1 MKIYQS
7 YVNQQQKNHLAD
19 CAIPLDASWNTN
31 GNEYDLFKHI
41 KQYKIGE
48 NDSPWGLVS
57 WKFTGKCQIQLSEF
71 SEFATT
77 HFKNGY
83 DCVFINPMI
92 GSEALYLNVWE
103 QGKDCG
109 HQGLD
114 KVESFLTKNFDQG
127 ITSIMS
133 NNIFAFCNYFIA
145 TNRFWEAYFKY
156 VDEALVLLEREI
168 ATESETGLAYK
179 SSANYNRN
187 KNLTLRPFV
196 IERLLSPF
204 LLKSQ
209 LKFVN
214 YKYSAIHYQKKFGT
228 LLGNYLLRLSITK
241 NEAIA
246 QNNPVQ
252 IQCYI
257 NNRRGFIQ
265 SQYKWVIGE
274 LDDPNNLL
282 Y

>member
-7 YVNQQQKNHLAD
+7 YVNQQQKNHVAD

-31 GNEYDLFKHI
+31 GNEYDLFKHLKKTQI
-41 KQYKIGE
+41 RE
-48 NDSPWGLVS
+48 SDSPWGLVS
-57 WKFTGKCQIQLSEF
+57 WKFTGKCQIQLNEF

-77 HFKNGY
+77 HFKNGC

-92 GSEALYLNVWE
+92 GNEALYLNVWE
-103 QGKDCG
+103 QGKDSG

-114 KVESFLTKNFDQG
+114 KVESFLTKNFDHG

-133 NNIFAFCNYFIA
+133 NHTFAFCNYFIA
-145 TNRFWEAYFKY
+145 KNRFWEAYFKY
-156 VDEALVLLEREI
+156 IDEALILLEREV

-209 LKFVN
+209 LKIVD
-214 YKYSAIHYQKKFGT
+214 YKYSAIHYQKKFGP
-228 LLGNYLLRLSITK
+228 LLGDYLLSLSITK

-246 QNNPVQ
+246 QNNAAK
-252 IQCYI
+252 IKSYLD
-257 NNRRGFIQ
+257 NRRTFLQ
-265 SQYKWVIGE
+265 SQYKSVVWG
-274 LDDPNNLL
+274 LDDPNNLS

>member
-7 YVNQQQKNHLAD
+7 YVNQQQKNHVAD

-31 GNEYDLFKHI
+31 GNEYELFKHL
-41 KQYKIGE
+41 KKYKIGE

-57 WKFTGKCQIQLSEF
+57 WKFTGKCQIQLNEF
-71 SEFATT
+71 SEFSKT
-77 HFKNGY
+77 HFENGC

-92 GSEALYLNVWE
+92 GNEALYLNVWE
-103 QGKDCG
+103 QGKDSG

-133 NNIFAFCNYFIA
+133 NNIFAFCNYFVA

-156 VDEALVLLEREI
+156 IDTALDLLEHEI
-168 ATESETGLAYK
+168 STESETGLAYK
-179 SSANYNRN
+179 NSANYSRN

-204 LLKSQ
+204 LLKSH
-209 LKFVN
+209 LKTKN
-214 YKYSAIHYQKKFGT
+214 YKHSQIHYQKKFGT
-228 LLGNYLLRLSITK
+228 MLGDFLFHLSTTK
-241 NEAIA
+241 NEAIV
-246 QNNPVQ
+246 QNNT
-252 IQCYI
+252 IKIKSYI
-257 NNRRGFIQ
+257 EQRSPLLQ
-265 SQYKWVIGE
+265 SPHKRVVWE
-274 LDDPNNLL
+274 LDDPNNLC
-282 Y
+282 

>member
-7 YVNQQQKNHLAD
+7 YVNQQQKNHISD

-31 GNEYDLFKHI
+31 GNEYELFKHL
-41 KQYKIGE
+41 KTTQIGQ

-57 WKFTGKCQIQLSEF
+57 WKFRGKCQIQLNEF

-92 GSEALYLNVWE
+92 GNEALYLNVWE

-114 KVESFLTKNFDQG
+114 QVESFLTKNFDQG

-133 NNIFAFCNYFIA
+133 NKIFAFCNYFIA

-156 VDEALVLLEREI
+156 IDEALILLEKEI
-168 ATESETGLAYK
+168 ATESETGLAYR
-179 SSANYNRN
+179 SSANYIRN
-187 KNLTLRPFV
+187 NNLTLRPFV
-196 IERLLSPF
+196 IERLFSPF

-209 LKFVN
+209 LKIIN
-214 YKYSAIHYQKKFGT
+214 YQYSPIHYQKKFGT
-228 LLGNYLLRLSITK
+228 MLGDYLHRLSITK
-241 NEAIA
+241 NQALA
-246 QNNPVQ
+246 QNNAVQ
-252 IQCYI
+252 IKCYLD
-257 NNRRGFIQ
+257 NRRNFLQ
-265 SQYKWVIGE
+265 SQYKLVIWE

>member
-1 MKIYQS
+1 MKIYQA
-7 YVNQQQKNHLAD
+7 YVNQQQKNHVAD

-31 GNEYDLFKHI
+31 GNEYDLFKHL
-41 KQYKIGE
+41 KKHQIGE
-48 NDSPWGLVS
+48 IDSPWGLVS
-57 WKFTGKCQIQLSEF
+57 WKFTGKCQIQLNEF

-77 HFKNGY
+77 QFKNGC

-92 GSEALYLNVWE
+92 GNEALYLNVWE

-114 KVESFLTKNFDQG
+114 KVENFLTKNFDRG
-127 ITSIMS
+127 IKSIMS

-145 TNRFWEAYFKY
+145 TNRFWDAYFKY
-156 VDEALVLLEREI
+156 IDEALILLEREI

-179 SSANYNRN
+179 SSANYKRN
-187 KNLTLRPFV
+187 PNLTLKPFV

-209 LKFVN
+209 LKIVN
-214 YKYSAIHYQKKFGT
+214 YKHSSIHYQKKFGT
-228 LLGNYLLRLSITK
+228 MLGDYLLRLSITK

-246 QNNPVQ
+246 QNSAAQ
-252 IQCYI
+252 IGCYM
-257 NNRRGFIQ
+257 NNRRAFLH
-265 SQYKWVIGE
+265 STYKGVIWD

>member
-7 YVNQQQKNHLAD
+7 YVNQQQKNHVAD

-31 GNEYDLFKHI
+31 GNEYDLFKHL
-41 KQYKIGE
+41 KKYQVGE

-57 WKFTGKCQIQLSEF
+57 WKFTGKCQIQLNEF

-77 HFKNGY
+77 QFQNGC

-92 GSEALYLNVWE
+92 GNEALYLNVWE

-114 KVESFLTKNFDQG
+114 KVENFLTKNFDRG
-127 ITSIMS
+127 IQSIMS

-145 TNRFWEAYFKY
+145 TNRFWDAYFKY
-156 VDEALVLLEREI
+156 IDEALILLEREI

-179 SSANYNRN
+179 SSANYKRN
-187 KNLTLRPFV
+187 ENLTLKPFV

-209 LKFVN
+209 LKIVN
-214 YKYSAIHYQKKFGT
+214 YKHSPIHYQKKFGT
-228 LLGNYLLRLSITK
+228 MLGDYLLRLSITK
-241 NEAIA
+241 NETIA
-246 QNNPVQ
+246 QNSAAQ
-252 IQCYI
+252 IRYYI
-257 NNRRGFIQ
+257 DKRRAFLQ
-265 SQYKWVIGE
+265 STYKWVIWE